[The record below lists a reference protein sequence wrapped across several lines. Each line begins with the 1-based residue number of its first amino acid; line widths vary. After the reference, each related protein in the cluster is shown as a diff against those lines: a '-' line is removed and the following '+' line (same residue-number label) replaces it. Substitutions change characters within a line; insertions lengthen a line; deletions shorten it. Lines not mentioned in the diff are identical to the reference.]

1 MYYTKWQ
8 TGEPKS
14 NDDSNDNTDSQTN
27 DEDANGESTSNEESN
42 AESNAESTADSN
54 DDSSDNSDSN
64 AESKA
69 RCIVTDSEF
78 KWITVEC
85 ATETKYYICS
95 RPLVP
100 NCGINGRCKIN
111 NAFLLPLHD

>member
-42 AESNAESTADSN
+42 AESNVESNAESTDDSN
-54 DDSSDNSDSN
+54 DDSST
-64 AESKA
+64 ESKA